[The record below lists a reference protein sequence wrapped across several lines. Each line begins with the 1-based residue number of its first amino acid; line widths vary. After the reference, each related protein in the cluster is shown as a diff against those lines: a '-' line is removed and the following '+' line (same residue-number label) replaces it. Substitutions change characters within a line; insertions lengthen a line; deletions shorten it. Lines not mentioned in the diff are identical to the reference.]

1 MASSIGPGL
10 ADVRDAVAYRI
21 SPGDT
26 VRLAPLYQP
35 GGALHSSVFLEIWDP
50 GGSQPP
56 NSHEVSVETFLFLT
70 GKGVAHCDRATL
82 WVRAGQFL
90 VLPPRSVHRIVN
102 TGRDKLAAI
111 TTMSPDRGFYDLV
124 VAGSPGPLVPDELEL
139 LRAFQSP

>member
-1 MASSIGPGL
+1 MPAGIGPGL

-35 GGALHSSVFLEIWDP
+35 GGALQASVFLEIWDP

-56 NSHEVSVETFLFLT
+56 NSHEASVETFLFLT
-70 GKGVAHCDRATL
+70 GKGVAHCDGATL
-82 WVRAGQFL
+82 WVREGQFL
-90 VLPPRSVHRIVN
+90 VLPARSVHRIVN
-102 TGRDKLAAI
+102 TGRGKLAAI

-124 VAGSPGPLVPDELEL
+124 VAGSPGPLGPDEVEL
-139 LRAFQSP
+139 LGVM